1 MTRKV
6 SSHLYIACWHFTS
19 QYARKHSDVLTLLF
33 CTSERRVLTRF
44 SMAHPFDKLLSCRRI
59 MMGPPARP
67 RVTADTL
74 ADNLA
79 DNQASDVATNMAA
92 AAQPNLS
99 YTSMCWA
106 SYRDL
111 AKLKLIS
118 APCNCWLKPADPW
131 QCEAELT
138 GYDWAKWLQLSI

>member
-1 MTRKV
+1 
-6 SSHLYIACWHFTS
+6 
-19 QYARKHSDVLTLLF
+19 
-33 CTSERRVLTRF
+33 
-44 SMAHPFDKLLSCRRI
+44 

-67 RVTADTL
+67 RVTADAL

-118 APCNCWLKPADPW
+118 APYNC
-131 QCEAELT
+131 
-138 GYDWAKWLQLSI
+138 